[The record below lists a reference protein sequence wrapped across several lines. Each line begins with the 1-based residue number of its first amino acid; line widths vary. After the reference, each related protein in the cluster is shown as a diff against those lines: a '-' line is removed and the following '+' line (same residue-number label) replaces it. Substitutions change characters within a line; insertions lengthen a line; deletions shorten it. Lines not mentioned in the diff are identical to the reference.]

1 MAAMGP
7 ESPSTVTEVASVE
20 VRRFVCSAQNGL
32 QCMIWLPSHS
42 CFVDGQLRLTM
53 DLLELRT
60 LGTGTGPLKVQ
71 LGYLRSVSLASKG
84 QLPRPEGLS
93 ESWWDFAVL
102 LEFFEPTEAMQ
113 LRIECVLLSGDVE
126 ARLLCRSLQQ
136 LQRFGVPFEPKEELP
151 EWVAARA
158 KAAYASL
165 TSEDVAFALKKWR
178 EGSMVRP
185 NKTPVELG
193 TCSGLSLASLWN
205 DATQALWE
213 AMHSPAVL
221 GFKPDPTLA
230 AGWDAPLQG
239 GGEERLEAEAQLTEK
254 WRKILG
260 GRQPDELNRQQM
272 RVLFVLADRIPWQY
286 RLVCWA
292 HWLKVAEE
300 DGQPLEGCEAAAPE
314 TCRRQIEKDVPRT
327 RPGDLNEK
335 QRAALGRVLL
345 RFSVLRPKV
354 GYCQG
359 LNFIVAVQLLAG
371 LTEKQ
376 TLGGLKSLTDNY
388 CEGYY
393 EESMR
398 GLLRDIAVL
407 DALLLLLLPKIHARF
422 AEVDLPLLWIAAE
435 PLLTLFSRELKNI
448 ESICRL
454 WDFFLIEG
462 PCAPFA
468 VFLAYAELAQER
480 NLLTGAAA
488 EDTLGAFRL
497 LLGDTGA
504 IAGSVLRRAALFLA
518 PRPFGGG
525 LNDTLLARL
534 RQEADQSFRASPT

>member
-1 MAAMGP
+1 
-7 ESPSTVTEVASVE
+7 
-20 VRRFVCSAQNGL
+20 
-32 QCMIWLPSHS
+32 
-42 CFVDGQLRLTM
+42 M

-84 QLPRPEGLS
+84 YLPRPEGLS

-102 LEFFEPTEAMQ
+102 LEFFEPTEAME
-113 LRIECVLLSGDVE
+113 LRTECVLLNGDVE

-178 EGSMVRP
+178 EGSMVVRP
-185 NKTPVELG
+185 KTTPMELG
-193 TCSGLSLASLWN
+193 TCTGLSLASLWS

-213 AMHSPAVL
+213 AMNSPAVL
-221 GFKPDPTLA
+221 GFKPDPSLA
-230 AGWDAPLQG
+230 AGWDAPMQG
-239 GGEERLEAEAQLTEK
+239 DNQDRLEAEAQLTEK

-260 GRQPDELNRQQM
+260 GRQPCELNRQQM
-272 RVLFVLADRIPWQY
+272 RALFALADRIPWQY
-286 RLVCWA
+286 RLVLWA

-300 DGQPLEGCEAAAPE
+300 DSQPLEGEAGAPE
-314 TCRRQIEKDVPRT
+314 TCRKQIEKDIPRT
-327 RPGDLNEK
+327 RPADLDEK

-345 RFSVLRPKV
+345 KFSVLRPKV

-359 LNFIVAVQLLAG
+359 LNFIVAVELLA
-371 LTEKQ
+371 
-376 TLGGLKSLTDNY
+376 
-388 CEGYY
+388 GYY

-435 PLLTLFSRELKNI
+435 PLLTLFSRELKTI

-497 LLGDTGA
+497 LLGDPGA

-534 RQEADQSFRASPT
+534 RQEADHSHTTAG

>member
-1 MAAMGP
+1 
-7 ESPSTVTEVASVE
+7 
-20 VRRFVCSAQNGL
+20 
-32 QCMIWLPSHS
+32 
-42 CFVDGQLRLTM
+42 M
-53 DLLELRT
+53 DQLELRVY
-60 LGTGTGPLKVQ
+60 GAGIRPLLVQ

-84 QLPRPEGLS
+84 HLPKPEGLS
-93 ESWWDFAVL
+93 DSWADFAVL
-102 LEFFEPTEAMQ
+102 LQFFECEDSGDMD
-113 LRIECVLLSGDVE
+113 LRTECVLLSGDVE

-136 LQRFGVPFEPKEELP
+136 LQKFGVPFEPKEELP
-151 EWVAARA
+151 EWVALRAR
-158 KAAYASL
+158 AAYAALS
-165 TSEDVAFALKKWR
+165 SEDVALALKKWR
-178 EGSMVRP
+178 ETS
-185 NKTPVELG
+185 TPVEVG
-193 TCSGLSLASLWN
+193 SCAGLSLRSLVE

-213 AMHSPAVL
+213 AFYSPAVL
-221 GFKPDPTLA
+221 GRKPDPTLA

-239 GGEERLEAEAQLTEK
+239 GNEDRLEAEAQLTEK

-260 GRQPDELNRQQM
+260 SRQAPELTRQEV
-272 RVLFVLADRIPWQY
+272 RGLFVLGDRIPWQY
-286 RLVCWA
+286 RLVLWA
-292 HWLKVAEE
+292 AWLGAQDE
-300 DGQPLEGCEAAAPE
+300 DSQPLDEGRYGAREC
-314 TCRRQIEKDVPRT
+314 CRRQIEKDVPRT
-327 RPGDLNEK
+327 RPGDFDEK

-345 RFSVLRPKV
+345 AYSVLRPKV

-359 LNFIVAVQLLAG
+359 LNFIVAVQLLVG

-376 TLGGLKSLTDNY
+376 ALCGLCRLTENF

-435 PLLTLFSRELKNI
+435 PLLTLFSRELRTI
-448 ESICRL
+448 ESVCRL

-462 PCAPFA
+462 KCAPFA

-480 NLLTGAAA
+480 NLLTGAA

-497 LLGDTGA
+497 LLGDAGA
-504 IAGSVLRRAALFLA
+504 IAGSILRRAALFLA

-525 LNDTLLARL
+525 LNDTLLTRL
-534 RQEADQSFRASPT
+534 RQEADQSSRTPEPQ